1 MKRCSLKNYYLLYFS
16 TLLYCGQLLSQPSF
30 IKPATYYVSQSAAA
44 GGNGTPLQP
53 FQKIA
58 DALNTAQRSNRG
70 VTVNISTGIYRESL
84 VITGNTTLHGMTEPA
99 TSGRKPKTA
108 ILLGSIQNNNPVT
121 LKIENLQIVN
131 AAAPGAVVINN
142 ILAKTIL
149 NNVTISR
156 ATRYGIYQRGGT
168 LRMDTAVILFTSA
181 GIVPVTGKT
190 NKEETVCYG
199 TGIFIK
205 NTVASLVN
213 VKLQLNVQGLVAD
226 GSSTIVDITNLLAE
240 NHILAMKEYFLC
252 TANNPANG
260 MAAIEVRNGAILRV
274 QGIKILDN
282 EVRGL
287 FVHNGGR
294 FIGTDVIILRT
305 KSVLCANSQKMG
317 GINIAVNNEGARLD
331 ITRFEIGYADLCGL
345 QLINAKARLA
355 NGNVHHNIIGIN
367 IQQQPPD
374 FNFEDLTINVIF
386 KDNERNIDTDIL
398 LIPVPDTNLPDF

>member
-1 MKRCSLKNYYLLYFS
+1 MKCCSLKNYYLLYFS

-30 IKPATYYVSQSAAA
+30 NKPATYYVNQSAAT

-58 DALNTAQRSNRG
+58 DALNTAQRNNRA
-70 VTVNISTGIYRESL
+70 VTVNIHTGIYRENL
-84 VITGNTTLHGMTEPA
+84 VITGNTTLHGMTEIA
-99 TSGRKPKTA
+99 TSGQKPKTA

-121 LKIENLQIVN
+121 LKIENLQIIN

-142 ILAKTIL
+142 ILANTIL

-168 LRMDTAVILFTSA
+168 LSIDTATILFTSA

-199 TGIFIK
+199 TGIFMK
-205 NTVASLVN
+205 NTVAGLAN
-213 VKLQLNVQGLVAD
+213 VKLQRNVQGLVAD

-240 NHILAMKEYFLC
+240 NHTLAMKEYFLC

-287 FVHNGGR
+287 SVHNGGR

-317 GINIAVNNEGARLD
+317 GINIAVNKEGTRLEM
-331 ITRFEIGYADLCGL
+331 TRFEIGYADLCGL

-398 LIPVPDTNLPDF
+398 PIPVPDTNIPDF

>member
-1 MKRCSLKNYYLLYFS
+1 MKCCSLKNYCLLYFS

-30 IKPATYYVSQSAAA
+30 NKPATFFVNQSAAT
-44 GGNGTPLQP
+44 GGNGTALEP

-58 DALNTAQRSNRG
+58 DALKTAQRNNQA
-70 VTVNISTGIYRESL
+70 VTININAGIYRENL
-84 VITGNTTLHGMTEPA
+84 VITGNTTLHGMTEIA
-99 TSGRKPKTA
+99 TSGQKSKNA

-168 LRMDTAVILFTSA
+168 LRIDTATILFTSA

-199 TGIFIK
+199 TGIFMK

-213 VKLQLNVQGLVAD
+213 VKLQRNVQGLVAD
-226 GSSTIVDITNLLAE
+226 GSNTIVDIKNLLAE
-240 NHILAMKEYFLC
+240 NHTLDMKEYFFC

-287 FVHNGGR
+287 SVHNGGR
-294 FIGTDVIILRT
+294 FIGADVIILRT

-317 GINIAVNNEGARLD
+317 GINIAVSKKGAWLD

-355 NGNVHHNIIGIN
+355 DGNVHHNIIGIC
-367 IQQQPPD
+367 IRQPPPD

-386 KDNERNIDTDIL
+386 KDNERKIDADIL
-398 LIPVPDTNLPDF
+398 PVPDINIPDF